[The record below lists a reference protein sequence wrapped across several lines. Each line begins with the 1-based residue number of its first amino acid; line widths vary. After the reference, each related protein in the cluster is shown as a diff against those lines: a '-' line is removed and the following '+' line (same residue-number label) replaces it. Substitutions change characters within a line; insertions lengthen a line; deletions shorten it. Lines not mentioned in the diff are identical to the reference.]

1 MIDIDKKDRKIL
13 YQLDLDSRQTVT
25 QIGRKVNLKKDV
37 VSYRI
42 RKLIKK
48 GIIQNFY
55 TVIDSSKLGYTSFRI
70 YLIFQRTTP
79 EIEKE
84 IINYFIKNKNIWLV
98 CSLKGIYDHDM
109 IVWVKEINDFYSF
122 WKKTIQKY
130 HKYFQKQI
138 VSIYNQS
145 LTYRN
150 SFLLEDDLGKTD
162 RVKYEIV
169 GRGKQVIID
178 DLDFGIL
185 KILAPNTRIST
196 VKIAKILNSTS
207 ITVKNRIKRLIKL
220 DVIQG
225 FRVNIDFSKLGY
237 YFYKAEIQL
246 EEYSKRDEIINYIT
260 KNSHLTMIDE
270 SVGVADLELDFIV
283 ENINTFYEIMD
294 DLNNEFPGAIKN
306 YKYFYVSKIHK
317 LLYLPEK
324 N

>member
-1 MIDIDKKDRKIL
+1 MINIDKKDRKIL
-13 YQLDLDSRQTVT
+13 YQLDIDSRQTVT
-25 QIGRKVNLKKDV
+25 QIGKKTNIKKDV

-42 RKLIKK
+42 KKLIEK

-70 YLIFQRTTP
+70 YLVFQRNNP

-84 IINYFIKNKNIWLV
+84 IVNYFVENKYTWLV
-98 CSLKGIYDHDM
+98 CSLKGRYDHDV

-122 WKKTIQKY
+122 WRKTIQKY
-130 HKYFQKQI
+130 HQYFEKQI

-150 SFLLEDDLGKTD
+150 SFLLKDEYNKAD

-169 GRGKQVIID
+169 GGGKKVKID
-178 DLDFGIL
+178 DLDFRIL
-185 KILAPNTRIST
+185 KILASNTRIST
-196 VKIAKILNSTS
+196 VKIAEILNSTS
-207 ITVKNRIKRLIKL
+207 ITIKNRIKKLIKL

-246 EEYSKRDEIINYIT
+246 EDYKKREEIIKYIT
-260 KNSHLTMIDE
+260 KNAHLIMIDE

-283 ENINTFYEIMD
+283 ENVNIFYDIMN
-294 DLNNEFPGAIKN
+294 DLSNKFPGAIKN
-306 YKYFYVSKIHK
+306 YKYFDVSKIHK
-317 LLYLPEK
+317 LIYIPEID
-324 N
+324 

>member
-42 RKLIKK
+42 KKLIKK

-70 YLIFQRTTP
+70 YLIFQRTNP
-79 EIEKE
+79 KIEKE
-84 IINYFIKNKNIWLV
+84 IINFFIKNKNTWLV
-98 CSLKGIYDHDM
+98 CSLKGIYDHDV
-109 IVWVKEINDFYSF
+109 IVWIKEINDFYSF
-122 WKKTIQKY
+122 WRKTIQKY
-130 HKYFQKQI
+130 HKYFQNQI

-150 SFLLEDDLGKTD
+150 SFLLKDEYDKAD

-169 GRGKQVIID
+169 GGGKKVKID

-196 VKIAKILNSTS
+196 VKIADILNSTS
-207 ITVKNRIKRLIKL
+207 ITIKNRIKKLIKL
-220 DVIQG
+220 DIIQG
-225 FRVNIDFSKLGY
+225 FRVNIDYSKLGY

-246 EEYSKRDEIINYIT
+246 EDYTKREEIINYIT

-283 ENINTFYEIMD
+283 ENINIFYNIMD
-294 DLNNEFPGAIKN
+294 NLIKNFPGVIKN
-306 YKYFYVSKIHK
+306 YKYFFVSKIHK

>member
-13 YQLDLDSRQTVT
+13 YQLDIDSRQTVT

-42 RKLIKK
+42 KKLIEK

-84 IINYFIKNKNIWLV
+84 IVNYFIENKYTWLV
-98 CSLKGIYDHDM
+98 CSLKGRYDHDV

-122 WKKTIQKY
+122 WNKTIQKY
-130 HKYFQKQI
+130 HKYFQNQI

-150 SFLLEDDLGKTD
+150 SFLLKDDYDKAD

-169 GRGKQVIID
+169 GGGKKVEID
-178 DLDFGIL
+178 ELDFKIL

-207 ITVKNRIKRLIKL
+207 ITIKNRIKKLIKL

-246 EEYSKRDEIINYIT
+246 EEYTKRDEIINYIT

-283 ENINTFYEIMD
+283 ENTNTFYEIMD
-294 DLNNEFPGAIKN
+294 DLTKKFPGTIKN
-306 YKYFYVSKIHK
+306 YKYFNVSKIHK
-317 LLYLPEK
+317 LIYLPEIS
-324 N
+324 